1 MCRTTRRKGLAA
13 AALLAG
19 LFGLGLAGARPAGAA
34 PADDENALIEQ
45 GKALRMAGD
54 DEGAFKFY
62 LRAYNVAKSG
72 RAATQLG
79 MCEYNLARWV
89 DAEAHLTQALK
100 TNDAYVNKNR
110 KVIVDFLRDV
120 RTHLGH
126 LEVTGRPSG
135 AEVEVGGRL
144 VGRLPL
150 PGPIRIATGETNV
163 RVAAPG
169 HKTERRDVTV
179 EPGQVRRVTIE
190 LPVESEAS
198 AGADTGAAR
207 PPARRLGVYRPP
219 AGSSSDTAGGPP
231 ADLDADA
238 GPPTWRRPAGWVAAG
253 VGVVLAGAG
262 VAALLVNKSR
272 IDQFNDKKNAPNPTG
287 RCNTTLPEK
296 GGGICQTL
304 LDQGNEAKK
313 LGYVAIGGALVAG
326 VTAAVLIATS
336 TPAEVA
342 AAPGRRRAV
351 ALSCAPSLSVAAG
364 GVGAGGACGLR
375 F

>member
-1 MCRTTRRKGLAA
+1 MARFLA

-19 LFGLGLAGARPAGAA
+19 SLAVMGPRVAA
-34 PADDENALIEQ
+34 AAEDENALIEQ

-54 DEGAFKFY
+54 DEGAFKYY
-62 LRAYNVAKSG
+62 LRAYNVARSS

-89 DAEAHLTQALK
+89 DAELHLTQALK
-100 TNDAYVNKNR
+100 LNDAYVNKNR

-126 LEVTGRPSG
+126 LEITGRPSG

-150 PGPIRIATGETNV
+150 PGPFRIASGETTV

-169 HKTERRDVTV
+169 HKTERREVTI
-179 EPGQVRRVTIE
+179 EPGQVRRVNID
-190 LPVESEAS
+190 LPVETASNADAPATAEA
-198 AGADTGAAR
+198 GGAR

-219 AGSSSDTAGGPP
+219 ASAGPGGGGAAGEGVSGGPP
-231 ADLDADA
+231 AGLDADA
-238 GPPTWRRPAGWVAAG
+238 GPPTWRRPVGWVAAG
-253 VGVVLAGAG
+253 ASVVLAGGG
-262 VAALLVNKSR
+262 VAALLIYRSR
-272 IDQFNDKKNAPNPTG
+272 IDQFNGKRNAPNPSM
-287 RCNTTLPEK
+287 RCNTTLPDK

-304 LDQGNEAKK
+304 LNQGNEAKN
-313 LGYVAIGGALVAG
+313 LGYIALAGAAASG
-326 VTAAVLIATS
+326 IAAAVLIATS
-336 TPAEVA
+336 APAEVA
-342 AAPGRRRAV
+342 TAPAGRRLALKCAPALAPGA
-351 ALSCAPSLSVAAG
+351 
-364 GVGAGGACGLR
+364 VGAGCGLR